1 MAEKYAQDPKKAPT
15 HRPALFPKMWVTTSR
30 NAGAFFMLE
39 SCPAQSG
46 CLPLR
51 SQKTTTG
58 DVTEWLGR
66 GLQNLLR
73 RFESARHL

>member
-1 MAEKYAQDPKKAPT
+1 MKKAPV
-15 HRPALFPKMWVTTSR
+15 PAPGLFCDRTLPT
-30 NAGAFFMLE
+30 
-39 SCPAQSG
+39 
-46 CLPLR
+46 PLR
-51 SQKTTTG
+51 LLTFALPKTTTG